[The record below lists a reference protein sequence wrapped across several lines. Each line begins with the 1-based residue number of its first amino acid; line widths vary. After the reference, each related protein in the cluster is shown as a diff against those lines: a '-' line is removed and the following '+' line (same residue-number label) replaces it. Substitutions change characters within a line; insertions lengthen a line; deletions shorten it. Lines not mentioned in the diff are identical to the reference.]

1 MPTSDVIMEG
11 TPLFFLRRGWR
22 TLVYDKGA
30 EKECLRMDVKCPHCG
45 TGYEVEKK
53 DMYHYTTCEVCGKGF
68 VIGATTSLLS
78 SGGPATSAA
87 RLSASR
93 AFSSPASSYDKKF
106 AHAEENQDAVSTNA
120 VCPHCGTEY
129 EVARNEIGRA
139 VTCQIC
145 GKDFVVKVLHKRPGI
160 SMPNPKQRRDN
171 YMSEKRRR
179 SRLCSSTTSVARE
192 FQEYAQEKEESS
204 TIAVI
209 IGSLFIFGLVA
220 FIVFPKLGTV
230 ARNMAWNS
238 GKNSIMQTIDGVSI
252 EKLGGNSFEK
262 TNIMGADCFIAYLP
276 SIEGF
281 APNVNVLFEVFKKE
295 RFPALGEY
303 VHRAFQD
310 YEKMGCTVRL
320 LERKENWI
328 TMGASGNGFSYDVKI
343 IREES
348 RCRFVVVTGT
358 MRTDILVVGAQKKDK
373 TAESVAHKIVH
384 CVHSARL

>member
-171 YMSEKRRR
+171 YMSEKEGE
-179 SRLCSSTTSVARE
+179 AD
-192 FQEYAQEKEESS
+192 FA
-204 TIAVI
+204 
-209 IGSLFIFGLVA
+209 LVRQA
-220 FIVFPKLGTV
+220 SHVSF
-230 ARNMAWNS
+230 RNMH
-238 GKNSIMQTIDGVSI
+238 
-252 EKLGGNSFEK
+252 
-262 TNIMGADCFIAYLP
+262 
-276 SIEGF
+276 
-281 APNVNVLFEVFKKE
+281 KK
-295 RFPALGEY
+295 
-303 VHRAFQD
+303 
-310 YEKMGCTVRL
+310 
-320 LERKENWI
+320 RKK
-328 TMGASGNGFSYDVKI
+328 A
-343 IREES
+343 
-348 RCRFVVVTGT
+348 
-358 MRTDILVVGAQKKDK
+358 
-373 TAESVAHKIVH
+373 
-384 CVHSARL
+384 ARLQSLLDRFLSLGLLRLSYS